1 MAIETER
8 LSISEFALD
17 DASFI
22 IELLN
27 EPDFIRHIADRG
39 VRDIAGAEKYLSDGP
54 LKSYAAHG
62 YGLYKVALKASG
74 EPLGMCGLIRRDT
87 LDFPDL
93 GYAFLARHYRRGYAS
108 EAGAAVLAHARAE
121 QSVGTVVAITS
132 LDNDGSIRVLEN
144 LGFRTEGI
152 IDVPGYDTPS
162 RYFVND
168 P

>member
-1 MAIETER
+1 MALETER

-17 DASFI
+17 DAPFI

-39 VRDIAGAEKYLSDGP
+39 VRDIAGAKKYLSDGP
-54 LKSYAAHG
+54 LKSYAAYG
-62 YGLYKVALKASG
+62 YGLYKVALTSSG

-108 EAGAAVLAHARAE
+108 EAGAAVIAYARAE
-121 QSVGTVVAITS
+121 QNVTTVVAITS
-132 LDNDGSIRVLEN
+132 LDNEGSIRVLEN
-144 LGFRTEGI
+144 LGFRSEGI

>member
-8 LSISEFALD
+8 LCISEFVPA
-17 DASFI
+17 DAPFI

-39 VRDIAGAEKYLSDGP
+39 VRDIVGAEKYLSDGP

-108 EAGAAVLAHARAE
+108 EAGAAVLSHARAE
-121 QSVGTVVAITS
+121 QNVTTVVAITS

-144 LGFRTEGI
+144 LGFRPEGV

-162 RYFVND
+162 RYFVNN

>member
-17 DASFI
+17 DAPFI

-27 EPDFIRHIADRG
+27 EPDFIRYIADRG
-39 VRDIAGAEKYLSDGP
+39 VRDIVGAEKYLSDGP

-108 EAGAAVLAHARAE
+108 EAGAAVLDHARAE
-121 QSVGTVVAITS
+121 QNVGRVVAITS

-144 LGFRTEGI
+144 LGFRPEGV

>member
-8 LSISEFALD
+8 LSISEFGLD
-17 DASFI
+17 DAPFI
-22 IELLN
+22 NELLN

-39 VRDIAGAEKYLSDGP
+39 VRDTAGAEKYLSDGP

-74 EPLGMCGLIRRDT
+74 ESLGMCGLIRRDT

-108 EAGAAVLAHARAE
+108 EAGAAVLAHARA
-121 QSVGTVVAITS
+121 QRNVGRVVAITS

-144 LGFRTEGI
+144 LGFRPEGI

>member
-1 MAIETER
+1 MTIETER
-8 LSISEFALD
+8 LSISEFALG
-17 DASFI
+17 DAPFI

-39 VRDIAGAEKYLSDGP
+39 VRDVAAAEKYLSDGP
-54 LKSYAAHG
+54 LTSYAAHG

-74 EPLGMCGLIRRDT
+74 EPLGMCGLIRRET

-93 GYAFLARHYRRGYAS
+93 GYAFLSRHYRKGYAS
-108 EAGAAVLAHARAE
+108 EAGVAVLAHARAE
-121 QSVGTVVAITS
+121 QGVSTVVAITS

-144 LGFRTEGI
+144 LGFRPEGV

>member
-1 MAIETER
+1 MTIETER

-17 DASFI
+17 DAPFI

-39 VRDIAGAEKYLSDGP
+39 VRDIAAAEKYLSDGP

-62 YGLYKVALKASG
+62 YGLYKVALMASG

-93 GYAFLARHYRRGYAS
+93 GYAFLSRHYRRGYAS

-132 LDNDGSIRVLEN
+132 LDNEGSIRVLEN